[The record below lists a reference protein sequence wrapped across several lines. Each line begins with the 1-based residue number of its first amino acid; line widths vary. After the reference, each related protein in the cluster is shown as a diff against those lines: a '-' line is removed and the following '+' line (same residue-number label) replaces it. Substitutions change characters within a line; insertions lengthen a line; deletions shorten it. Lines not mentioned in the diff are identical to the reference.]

1 LESRVRAH
9 AAAGG
14 SAKATVRVVEPY
26 GVLIGIR
33 RYLVAK
39 PKGDTHGPLRYY
51 VAEKIQS
58 AELTGEIFERDPD
71 FDIDQHAQKAFGT
84 FQNDAEFGEVIWKFK
99 PEVASHARAYLFHPT
114 QVLEDQPDGSLIVRF
129 SA

>member
-1 LESRVRAH
+1 M
-9 AAAGG
+9 
-14 SAKATVRVVEPY
+14 RVVEPY

-84 FQNDAEFGEVIWKFK
+84 FQNDAEFGK
-99 PEVASHARAYLFHPT
+99 
-114 QVLEDQPDGSLIVRF
+114 
-129 SA
+129 